1 MSMKYT
7 FLTAVLLSAL
17 GATSVAQADTQSITA
32 GYAQAHVQDFKNING
47 MNLKYRYEWESPV
60 SVMTSF
66 SFMSGSKGYSYN
78 VERDII
84 DNSANVKY
92 YSLTAGPAWRIN
104 ELVSVYGLLGASY
117 SKVKYNYNWKNYEG
131 DRGYVDMGNYS
142 GKNDSTSL
150 VYSAGVQINPVENM
164 VIDLAYEGSNLDDGA
179 SDHSVNGFNIGVGYR
194 F

>member
-7 FLTAVLLSAL
+7 LLTAALLSSL
-17 GATSVAQADTQSITA
+17 GAMAAAQADTQSITA
-32 GYAQAHVQDFKNING
+32 GYAQAKVQDFKNING
-47 MNLKYRYEWESPV
+47 VNLKYRYEWESAL
-60 SVMTSF
+60 SLMTSF
-66 SFMSGSKGYSYN
+66 SYMSGSENYTYN
-78 VERDII
+78 AARDII
-84 DNSANVKY
+84 DNNTDVKY
-92 YSLTAGPAWRIN
+92 YSLAAGPAWRIN

-117 SKVKYNYNWKNYEG
+117 SKVKYNYNWKNYQGGNTYE
-131 DRGYVDMGNYS
+131 DMGRYS

-164 VIDLAYEGSNLDDGA
+164 VIDLAYEGSNLDDGV